1 MTTFLEDKTYVG
13 YNTNKFNEIN
23 SIGNEERK
31 AFLMKKYAFM
41 VLISLLILT
50 TIACNFGLQN
60 GNIEM
65 TITLK
70 RDNLM
75 QIINGAQGIAGA
87 FSETELVIEV
97 QDVEFIEPDKVRLTG
112 FYGLA
117 NSQRVSGEIEL
128 TFAVE
133 NEKPKVEISWVNI
146 PGLDLASDFVKNI
159 NEQLSGLIQDQIDQ
173 AGENAVIDDI
183 YVQDEALK
191 IEIQIPVRR

>member
-1 MTTFLEDKTYVG
+1 MEKLFNGDK
-13 YNTNKFNEIN
+13 
-23 SIGNEERK
+23 ERK
-31 AFLMKKYAFM
+31 PIMIKKYSFLI
-41 VLISLLILT
+41 LISLIILT
-50 TIACNFGLQN
+50 TIACNFGFNN

-97 QDVEFIEPDKVRLTG
+97 EDVDFIEPDKVKLTG
-112 FYGLA
+112 FYGLP

-128 TFAVE
+128 MFTVE
-133 NEKPKVEISWVNI
+133 NEKPKVEITWVNI

-173 AGENAVIDDI
+173 AGENAVINAI

-191 IEIQIPVRR
+191 IELQIPVRR